1 VGVIKALLRVYS
13 CVFEGLLA
21 LFALGISCVAI
32 SSHTPLNLAFLPFKG
47 KELSYYLLISALF
60 GLLTALLAMA
70 GKLRALFFLW
80 SLAVFVILFRGFFLT
95 TYSFSGPVPF
105 KPAVYLTAGA
115 FMGMI
120 GAWPWA
126 RKPGA
131 VRRPVRY

>member
-1 VGVIKALLRVYS
+1 VGIIKALLRVYS

-21 LFALGISCVAI
+21 LFAMGISGVAI
-32 SSHTPLNLAFLPFKG
+32 SSHTPLNLAFLPLKG

-60 GLLTALLAMA
+60 GLLTLLLAMA

-80 SLAVFVILFRGFFLT
+80 SLAVFAVLFRGFFLT
-95 TYSFSGPVPF
+95 AYSFSGPVPF
-105 KPAVYLTAGA
+105 KPALYLTAGA

-126 RKPGA
+126 RKPEGM
-131 VRRPVRY
+131 RRPMRY